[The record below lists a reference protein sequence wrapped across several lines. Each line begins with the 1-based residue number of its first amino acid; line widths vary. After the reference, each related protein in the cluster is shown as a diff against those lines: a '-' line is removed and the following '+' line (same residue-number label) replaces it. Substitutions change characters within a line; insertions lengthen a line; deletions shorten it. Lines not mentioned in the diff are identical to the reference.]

1 MFESIIKTATFRQ
14 SQVTIL
20 GTIINGALGALFY
33 ILLARLLGPSDF
45 GILFISLSTLVLV
58 ADMADIGTNTGL
70 VRFVSANLLSDR
82 DKAYRFL
89 KLSLEVKIFAWF
101 IVLLVFFAFSPILA
115 TVIFHKPEL
124 AAFLQLAAFGVGGA
138 LLFSFATSA
147 LQAYQKYFLWS
158 VLNIGTNFLRLILI
172 IVFSSFLIL
181 SAENSLMIY
190 IAMPFFGFFIAL
202 FLIPT
207 RKILK
212 SRMEGDL
219 SKEFFRYNIPVAI
232 FTIISAFSSKLDT
245 FLNASLLSTKDVGVY
260 GIASQLVQIMPQV
273 IAGLGL
279 VAGPKF
285 ASFSSNDQ
293 MVAYLKKFQLLVTG
307 LVVGGIVIL
316 PLVIYFIPIVIGQD
330 YKEAVLPFIFL
341 FIAMLVFLFSVPV
354 HNSVIF
360 YFGRPDV
367 FIWISIG
374 HLSIIGVL
382 GYLMISNFGVV
393 GASLTVLS
401 GTIFNFLYPLIWL
414 LNRLRNKKL
423 AK

>member
-158 VLNIGTNFLRLILI
+158 VLNIGTNLLRLILI

-293 MVAYLKKFQLLVTG
+293 MVAYLKKFQLLVAG
-307 LVVGGIVIL
+307 LVVVGIVIL

>member
-158 VLNIGTNFLRLILI
+158 VLNIGTNLLRLILI

-207 RKILK
+207 RKILQ

-293 MVAYLKKFQLLVTG
+293 MVAYLKKFQLLVAG
-307 LVVGGIVIL
+307 LVVVGIVIL